1 MLVFLAPN
9 YWKTMLRNI
18 PVNFNNTVLNR
29 RCRMGEGFRVSAW
42 SVYLELCFKIVELI
56 LDCNHSVL
64 KQVVIAQ
71 LHWEFCV

>member
-1 MLVFLAPN
+1 
-9 YWKTMLRNI
+9 
-18 PVNFNNTVLNR
+18 
-29 RCRMGEGFRVSAW
+29 MGEGFRVSAW